1 MNVGSIWV
9 SMWKTVDGVL
19 KIELWTN
26 HSLLLSQLKKSYEFM
41 NKNYNDYVLIDVMKG
56 TSGKVYTSVSNIM

>member
-9 SMWKTVDGVL
+9 SMWKTVDGIL

-26 HSLLLSQLKKSYEFM
+26 HSLLLSQLKKNYEFM
-41 NKNYNDYVLIDVMKG
+41 NKNYDYVLIDVMKG
-56 TSGKVYTSVSNIM
+56 TSGKVCTCISNIM